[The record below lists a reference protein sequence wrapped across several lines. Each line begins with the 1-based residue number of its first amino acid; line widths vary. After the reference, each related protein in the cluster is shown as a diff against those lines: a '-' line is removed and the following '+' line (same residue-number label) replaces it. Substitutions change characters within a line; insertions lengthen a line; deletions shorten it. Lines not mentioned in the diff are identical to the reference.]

1 MYLRP
6 AIVFIAIA
14 EQGLRKLGRLDT
26 QTISGA
32 SLILLIVNGSHHKT
46 SILMDKEELVT
57 VFSRELQVSPVQA
70 AQLLEMGRLITHA
83 KGTVIHRPGEVFEDL
98 GFLIQGATRTY
109 FKNKDNEDVSYLLNV
124 EGDTYG
130 DYESYVT
137 GKPSTFSIEAV
148 TNVVAIH
155 FSKSQI
161 EQLSNED
168 NIWLRVARRIS
179 DLAFL
184 DAKQRLDDIL
194 LLTPEERYLKL
205 VEARPRIL
213 QVMPLM
219 YVSSYIGITPQ
230 SLSRIRKRIIT

>member
-1 MYLRP
+1 
-6 AIVFIAIA
+6 
-14 EQGLRKLGRLDT
+14 
-26 QTISGA
+26 
-32 SLILLIVNGSHHKT
+32 
-46 SILMDKEELVT
+46 MDKEELVT